1 MIKKVDFL
9 VIGSGIAGLTY
20 ALEVSK
26 LGSVAILSKKKMKN
40 CNTEFAQGGI
50 AAVLSKHDNFTA
62 HANDT
67 YKTGSELG
75 KKKVIEEIVSKGP
88 KLIQF
93 LVDIGTEFTQK
104 NAKFSNIENLSLTRE
119 GGHSE
124 KRIAYAAD
132 STGHEVLK
140 ALSRAVREDDN
151 ITVYE
156 NHMAIDLVTQHHIVE
171 ESGFIPS
178 ITCWGAYV
186 MNIDDDSIFTIRAKK
201 TMLATGGASQVY
213 LNNTNSS
220 IATGDG
226 LAMASLAGARLANME
241 FIQFHPSYFYNTK
254 GKGFLISEALRGEGA
269 VIKLQNGEEFLDK
282 YHELGS
288 LAPRDVVSKAIE
300 YEMIKHGDDFVY
312 IDATQ
317 VPEDVLHN
325 HFPYIDAKC
334 KEQGVDFTKD
344 MIPIV
349 PAAHYFCGGVLAT
362 IDGKTDISNLFA
374 AGEVA
379 CTGFHGANRLASN
392 SLLEGL
398 VTAYNAAHHPSNI
411 EDVEFPDIPAWSDVD
426 EFNEKEWVI
435 IKQNKDIIKR
445 IMQGYVGISRSRRLL
460 QYAQR
465 RIHNIWVEI
474 DNFYKHNFVKMDV
487 IETRNL
493 TIVAAKIIQSAI
505 NRKESRG
512 SHYVIDYPERDD
524 LNFKNDTII

>member
-156 NHMAIDLVTQHHIVE
+156 
-171 ESGFIPS
+171 GFIPS

-186 MNIDDDSIFTIRAKK
+186 I
-201 TMLATGGASQVY
+201 
-213 LNNTNSS
+213 
-220 IATGDG
+220 
-226 LAMASLAGARLANME
+226 
-241 FIQFHPSYFYNTK
+241 
-254 GKGFLISEALRGEGA
+254 
-269 VIKLQNGEEFLDK
+269 
-282 YHELGS
+282 
-288 LAPRDVVSKAIE
+288 
-300 YEMIKHGDDFVY
+300 
-312 IDATQ
+312 
-317 VPEDVLHN
+317 
-325 HFPYIDAKC
+325 
-334 KEQGVDFTKD
+334 GVR
-344 MIPIV
+344 M
-349 PAAHYFCGGVLAT
+349 
-362 IDGKTDISNLFA
+362 
-374 AGEVA
+374 
-379 CTGFHGANRLASN
+379 
-392 SLLEGL
+392 
-398 VTAYNAAHHPSNI
+398 
-411 EDVEFPDIPAWSDVD
+411 
-426 EFNEKEWVI
+426 
-435 IKQNKDIIKR
+435 
-445 IMQGYVGISRSRRLL
+445 
-460 QYAQR
+460 
-465 RIHNIWVEI
+465 
-474 DNFYKHNFVKMDV
+474 
-487 IETRNL
+487 
-493 TIVAAKIIQSAI
+493 
-505 NRKESRG
+505 
-512 SHYVIDYPERDD
+512 
-524 LNFKNDTII
+524 

>member
-1 MIKKVDFL
+1 
-9 VIGSGIAGLTY
+9 
-20 ALEVSK
+20 
-26 LGSVAILSKKKMKN
+26 
-40 CNTEFAQGGI
+40 
-50 AAVLSKHDNFTA
+50 
-62 HANDT
+62 
-67 YKTGSELG
+67 
-75 KKKVIEEIVSKGP
+75 
-88 KLIQF
+88 
-93 LVDIGTEFTQK
+93 
-104 NAKFSNIENLSLTRE
+104 
-119 GGHSE
+119 
-124 KRIAYAAD
+124 
-132 STGHEVLK
+132 
-140 ALSRAVREDDN
+140 
-151 ITVYE
+151 
-156 NHMAIDLVTQHHIVE
+156 
-171 ESGFIPS
+171 
-178 ITCWGAYV
+178 